1 VADALQEARFARF
14 ALRRAAF
21 GRVADIEAAA
31 IRLQTALLGDVADRF
46 RGRAVV
52 VVPPAD
58 LLTAPWGLLPAFAE
72 SRLTVSPSATLWA
85 AARQVPTQARA
96 RGGHIALVTGPGLRT
111 GEGEVTALSPLHDR
125 ARSVGGRQAT
135 VAGALAILEGARL
148 AHVAAHGTFRADAP
162 MFSSLL
168 LDDGPLTVHDLDRLQ
183 RPPAEMVLSA
193 CDSGNAAPI
202 GSHEALGLVSSLL
215 AMGTR
220 TVLASVVPVNDR
232 ATVGVMRDVHT
243 VVGGGGT
250 LAEGWLAA
258 RRAAADP
265 LARATAAAFTA
276 WGA

>member
-1 VADALQEARFARF
+1 
-14 ALRRAAF
+14 
-21 GRVADIEAAA
+21 
-31 IRLQTALLGDVADRF
+31 
-46 RGRAVV
+46 
-52 VVPPAD
+52 
-58 LLTAPWGLLPAFAE
+58 
-72 SRLTVSPSATLWA
+72 
-85 AARQVPTQARA
+85 
-96 RGGHIALVTGPGLRT
+96 
-111 GEGEVTALSPLHDR
+111 
-125 ARSVGGRQAT
+125 
-135 VAGALAILEGARL
+135 
-148 AHVAAHGTFRADAP
+148 

-168 LDDGPLTVHDLDRLQ
+168 LDDGPLTVHDLDRLE

-243 VVGGGGT
+243 VVGRGGS

-258 RRAAADP
+258 RQSATDS